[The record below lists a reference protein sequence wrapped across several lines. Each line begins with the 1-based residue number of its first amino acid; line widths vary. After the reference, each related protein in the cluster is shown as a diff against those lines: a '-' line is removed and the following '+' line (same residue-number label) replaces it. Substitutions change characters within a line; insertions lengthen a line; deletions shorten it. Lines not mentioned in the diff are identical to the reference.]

1 MSASYGPA
9 DPHSRRRIYVFY
21 SILLLAF
28 FQAGLY
34 AARSSLPDNFPA
46 SSTSK
51 NAVSVYNNSAVLGE
65 LEEHPIVLLM
75 DDAERQFR
83 NKLKRQSRSLKAAVS
98 EYKRR
103 YGRAPPKGF
112 DAWWKFAH
120 ENGVK
125 MVDEFD
131 GLMEDL
137 QPFVE
142 MSGKEFRARAAQVH
156 FTAQYI

>member
-1 MSASYGPA
+1 MSAYGPP
-9 DPHSRRRIYVFY
+9 DHSRRRIYLFY
-21 SILLLAF
+21 SLFSFVF

-34 AARSSLPDNFPA
+34 AARSSLPDNFDNASVKPA
-46 SSTSK
+46 YAGTSNGSTI
-51 NAVSVYNNSAVLGE
+51 LGE

-83 NKLKRQSRSLKAAVS
+83 NKLSRQSRSLKAAVS

-103 YGRAPPKGF
+103 YGRSPPKGF

-137 QPFVE
+137 QPFME
-142 MSGKEFRARAAQVH
+142 MSGKEFRARAAQVRSL
-156 FTAQYI
+156 

>member
-1 MSASYGPA
+1 MLL
-9 DPHSRRRIYVFY
+9 VF
-21 SILLLAF
+21 AF

-34 AARSSLPDNFPA
+34 ASRSTLPDNFPA
-46 SSTSK
+46 DAIVKSSNGANT
-51 NAVSVYNNSAVLGE
+51 NSAVLGE

-75 DDAERQFR
+75 DDAEHQFR
-83 NKLKRQSRSLKAAVS
+83 TKLARQSQSLKAAVS

-112 DAWWKFAH
+112 DAWWKFAL

-137 QPFVE
+137 APFTD
-142 MSGKEFRARAAQVH
+142 MSGQEFRARAAQVC
-156 FTAQYI
+156 FIRIYVCVMYLMLKYNSGCC